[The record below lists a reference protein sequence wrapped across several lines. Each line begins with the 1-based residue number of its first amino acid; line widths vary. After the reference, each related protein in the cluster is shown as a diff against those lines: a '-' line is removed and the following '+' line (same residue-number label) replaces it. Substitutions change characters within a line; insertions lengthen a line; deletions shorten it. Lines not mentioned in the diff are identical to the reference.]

1 LRPIWRFRSSGPP
14 WPRRSLRP
22 FAPLRLLLSR
32 RHTRFDPA
40 AAEELTMSLPTFPS
54 AWMTEE
60 HHALADSVRRLIAE
74 RWTPRAAEFRA
85 AGRMGPEVWREAGA
99 NGLLC
104 LSTPADYG
112 GGGGD
117 FGHEAVLLLEQS
129 RANCSG
135 WGGGLHSAI
144 VAPYLLHYGSEDQ
157 KRRWLP
163 GMCRG
168 EWITAIA
175 MTEPG
180 TGSDLQAI
188 RTTARRVRGGDGDHY
203 VLDGAKT
210 FITNGGTA
218 NLIVVVARTGG
229 EGAKGVSLLML
240 ETEVDGVP
248 TPGFRRGRV
257 LDKVGLKAQDTAELF
272 FDDVRVP
279 ADQLLGEVEGQ
290 GFVQLMQQL
299 PQERLII
306 ALQGVGAMERAL
318 AETLTYVK
326 QRRAFGKAIWDFQN
340 TRFKLA
346 EVQATVLAARA
357 FVDACMVAHLA
368 GELDAARAALAK
380 AWVSEQQGRVMD
392 ECLQL
397 FGGYGYMMEYPIAE
411 LFVDARVQR
420 IYGGTNEIMKE
431 LASRSM

>member
-1 LRPIWRFRSSGPP
+1 
-14 WPRRSLRP
+14 
-22 FAPLRLLLSR
+22 
-32 RHTRFDPA
+32 
-40 AAEELTMSLPTFPS
+40 MSLPVFPS
-54 AWMTEE
+54 AWMTDE
-60 HHALADSVRRLIAE
+60 HRMLRDSVARYMAE
-74 RWTPRAAEFRA
+74 RWVPRAAEFRA
-85 AGRMGPEVWREAGA
+85 AGRMPPEAWREAGA

-104 LSTPADYG
+104 VSTPAEYG

-117 FGHEAVLLLEQS
+117 FGHEAVLLIEQA

-144 VAPYLLHYGSEDQ
+144 VAPYLLRYGTEAQ

-163 GMCRG
+163 RLCRG
-168 EWITAIA
+168 ELIGAIA

-188 RTTARRVRGGDGDHY
+188 RTSARRVDDAGGGHY
-203 VLDGAKT
+203 VIDGAKT
-210 FITNGGTA
+210 FITNGGNA
-218 NLIVVVARTGG
+218 NLVIVVCRTGAA
-229 EGAKGVSLLML
+229 GAKGVSLFVV
-240 ETEVDGVP
+240 ETDQA
-248 TPGFRRGRV
+248 PGFRRGHA
-257 LDKVGLKAQDTAELF
+257 LDKLGLKAQDTSELF
-272 FDDVRVP
+272 FDGVRVP
-279 ADQLLGEVEGQ
+279 ADHLLGGAEGQ
-290 GFVQLMQQL
+290 GFVQLMEQL

-306 ALQGVGAMERAL
+306 ALQGIGAMERAL
-318 AETLTYVK
+318 DETLAYVK
-326 QRRAFGKAIWDFQN
+326 QRQAFGRAIWDFQN

-357 FVDACMVAHLA
+357 LVDACVLAHLK

-392 ECLQL
+392 ECLQF

-431 LASRSM
+431 LAARSM